1 MAYSKQS
8 KLALKNVIKN
18 LVAQQKLLKPQRKTV
33 HYTGLRTHPAWEA
46 TARHLNNRYD
56 LRHLYLA
63 FGIMRGKSVDVI
75 EPKRKTPFNQIKVDK
90 IIEQYGEVVCDNQ
103 K

>member
-33 HYTGLRTHPAWEA
+33 HFAGFRTHPAWEA
-46 TARHLNNRYD
+46 TCKHLNNRYD

-63 FGIMRGKSVDVI
+63 YGIMRGKSVDQI
-75 EPKRKTPFNQIKVDK
+75 EPKRKTEFNQTKVDR
-90 IIEQYGEVVCDNQ
+90 IIEKYGEVICDN
-103 K
+103 KE